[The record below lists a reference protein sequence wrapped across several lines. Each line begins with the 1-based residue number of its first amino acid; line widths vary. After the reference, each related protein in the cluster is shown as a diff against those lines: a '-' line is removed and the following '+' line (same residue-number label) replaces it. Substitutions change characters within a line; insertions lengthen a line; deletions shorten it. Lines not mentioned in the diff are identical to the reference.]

1 MATNPGAQPALAEN
15 PYKKVSVCRALPV
28 VKSPAMSSPPPQ
40 RHRRRLGP
48 VVAAVVLTAVLATL
62 SAAATAGADQINDK
76 RAEAQQA
83 ESQLNGLYAQQ
94 DKAVEAYDAA
104 HAKLAKVNDQIRSNH
119 ALLVAAKQN
128 LAEARAQLASI
139 VISAYKGDDQDA
151 AMYVLGAQ
159 SFTDLVDR
167 VDVLNRTSHDES
179 SILHRVTVAEHQVAH
194 RQTLLRKERVQARK
208 LVRQAAAARRRA
220 AALISSQQAKIST
233 LKAQITQLV
242 GERKARLAR
251 ERRARAAAAAAA
263 AAAASQPTPTPSPSP
278 SPVEPPTG
286 APVPPASSVGAQ
298 AVQIAM
304 GELGV
309 PYVWGGASPSGFDCS
324 GLTMWVYAQ
333 LGIQLDHY
341 TGSQWASGVPVP
353 FDQLAPG
360 DLVFFEPDIGHV
372 GIYIGDGE
380 FIHAP
385 HTGTV
390 VQISSLSDSWYAAEY
405 QGARRVTG

>member
-1 MATNPGAQPALAEN
+1 MAADPGAQPALAEN
-15 PYKKVSVCRALPV
+15 PYKNVSVCRALPV

-48 VVAAVVLTAVLATL
+48 VVAAVLLTAVLALL
-62 SAAATAGADQINDK
+62 SGAATAGADQITDK
-76 RAEAQQA
+76 RAEARQA
-83 ESQLNGLYAQQ
+83 EAQLNDLYAQQ
-94 DKAVEAYDAA
+94 DKAVEAFDAA
-104 HAKLAKVNDQIRSNH
+104 HAKLAKVNGEIRSNH
-119 ALLVAAKQN
+119 ALLVAAKHN

-139 VISAYKGDDQDA
+139 VISAYKGDDQNA
-151 AMYVLGAQ
+151 AMYVLAAQ

-194 RQTLLRKERVQARK
+194 RQVLLRQERKQARK

-220 AALISSQQAKIST
+220 AALISSQQAKISQ
-233 LKAQITQLV
+233 LKAQINQLV

-251 ERRARAAAAAAA
+251 EARERAAAARAAAAAAA
-263 AAAASQPTPTPSPSP
+263 APPPSPSP
-278 SPVEPPTG
+278 SPAPVEPPSG
-286 APVPPASSVGAQ
+286 APVPPASSVGEQ

-309 PYVWGGASPSGFDCS
+309 PYVWGGASPAGFDCS

-341 TGSQWASGVPVP
+341 TGSQWTAGVPVP
-353 FDQLAPG
+353 YDQLAPG

-372 GIYIGDGE
+372 GIYIGNGE

>member
-1 MATNPGAQPALAEN
+1 
-15 PYKKVSVCRALPV
+15 
-28 VKSPAMSSPPPQ
+28 MSSPPTQ

-48 VVAAVVLTAVLATL
+48 VVAAVVVTALLAIL
-62 SAAATAGADQINDK
+62 AGAATAGADQIKDK

-83 ESQLNGLYAQQ
+83 ENQLNGLYAQQ
-94 DKAVEAYDAA
+94 DAAVEAYDKA
-104 HAKLAKVNDQIRSNH
+104 HARLDKVNAQIRSNH
-119 ALLVAAKQN
+119 ALLVAAKRN
-128 LAEARAQLASI
+128 LAAARSQLAAL
-139 VISAYKGDDQDA
+139 VVSAYKGDDQDA
-151 AMYVLGAQ
+151 AMYVLAAQ

-179 SILHRVTVAEHQVAH
+179 SILRRVTVAEHQVAH

-208 LVRQAAAARRRA
+208 LVRQAEAARRRA
-220 AALISSQQAKIST
+220 AALISSQQAKISD

-242 GERKARLAR
+242 GARKARLAR
-251 ERRARAAAAAAA
+251 ERRERAAAAAAA
-263 AAAASQPTPTPSPSP
+263 AAAAQQSAPSPSP
-278 SPVEPPTG
+278 SPSPAPIEPPSG
-286 APVPPASSVGAQ
+286 APAPPANSLGAE

-341 TGSQWASGVPVP
+341 TGSQYEAGPHVPY
-353 FDQLAPG
+353 DQLAPG
-360 DLVFFEPDIGHV
+360 DLVFFEPGIGHV
-372 GIYIGDGE
+372 GIYIGNGE

-390 VQISSLSDSWYAAEY
+390 VQISSLSESWYAEEY
-405 QGARRVTG
+405 QGAVRVTG

>member
-1 MATNPGAQPALAEN
+1 
-15 PYKKVSVCRALPV
+15 
-28 VKSPAMSSPPPQ
+28 MSSPPPQ

-48 VVAAVVLTAVLATL
+48 VVAAVVLTALLATL
-62 SAAATAGADQINDK
+62 AAVPTAGADPIKDK

-83 ESQLNGLYAQQ
+83 EAQLNDLYAQQ

-104 HAKLAKVNDQIRSNH
+104 HAKLAKVNSQIRSNH

-128 LAEARAQLASI
+128 LAEARAQLASL
-139 VISAYKGDDQDA
+139 VVSAYKGDDQDA
-151 AMYVLGAQ
+151 AMYVLAAQ

-194 RQTLLRKERVQARK
+194 RQALLRTERVQARK
-208 LVRQAAAARRRA
+208 LVRKAEAAKRRA
-220 AALISSQQAKIST
+220 AALISSQQAKISN
-233 LKAQITQLV
+233 LKAQINQLV

-251 ERRARAAAAAAA
+251 EARRRAAAARAAAAAQ
-263 AAAASQPTPTPSPSP
+263 QPVTPSPAPAPVAPP
-278 SPVEPPTG
+278 SG
-286 APVPPASSVGAQ
+286 APAPPANSVGAQ

-333 LGIQLDHY
+333 LGIHLDHY
-341 TGSQWASGVPVP
+341 TGSQWMAGPHVPY
-353 FDQLAPG
+353 DQLAPG

-372 GIYIGDGE
+372 GIYIGNGE

-405 QGARRVTG
+405 QGAVRVTG

>member
-1 MATNPGAQPALAEN
+1 
-15 PYKKVSVCRALPV
+15 
-28 VKSPAMSSPPPQ
+28 MSSPPPQ

-48 VVAAVVLTAVLATL
+48 VVAAVVLTALLATL
-62 SAAATAGADQINDK
+62 AAVPTTGADPIKDK

-83 ESQLNGLYAQQ
+83 EAQLNDLYAQQ

-104 HAKLAKVNDQIRSNH
+104 HAKLAKVNSQIRSNH

-128 LAEARAQLASI
+128 LAEARAQLASL
-139 VISAYKGDDQDA
+139 VVSAYKGDDQDA
-151 AMYVLGAQ
+151 AMYVLAAQ

-194 RQTLLRKERVQARK
+194 RQALLRTERVQARK
-208 LVRQAAAARRRA
+208 LVRKAEAAKRRA
-220 AALISSQQAKIST
+220 AALISSQQAKISN
-233 LKAQITQLV
+233 LKAQINQLV

-251 ERRARAAAAAAA
+251 EARRRAAAARAAAAAQ
-263 AAAASQPTPTPSPSP
+263 QPVTPSPAPAPIAPP
-278 SPVEPPTG
+278 SG
-286 APVPPASSVGAQ
+286 APAPPANSVGAQ

-333 LGIQLDHY
+333 LGIHLDHY
-341 TGSQWASGVPVP
+341 TGSQWMTGPHVPY
-353 FDQLAPG
+353 DQLAPG

-372 GIYIGDGE
+372 GIYIGNGE

-405 QGARRVTG
+405 QGAVRVTG

>member
-1 MATNPGAQPALAEN
+1 
-15 PYKKVSVCRALPV
+15 
-28 VKSPAMSSPPPQ
+28 MSSPPPQ

-48 VVAAVVLTAVLATL
+48 VVAAVVLTALLATL
-62 SAAATAGADQINDK
+62 AAVPTAGADPIKDK

-83 ESQLNGLYAQQ
+83 EAQLNDLYAQQ

-104 HAKLAKVNDQIRSNH
+104 HAKLAKVNSQIRSNH

-128 LAEARAQLASI
+128 LAEARAQLASL
-139 VISAYKGDDQDA
+139 VVSAYKGDDQDA
-151 AMYVLGAQ
+151 AMYVLAAQ

-179 SILHRVTVAEHQVAH
+179 SILHRVTVAERQVAH
-194 RQTLLRKERVQARK
+194 RQALLRTERVQARK
-208 LVRQAAAARRRA
+208 LVRRAEAAKRRA
-220 AALISSQQAKIST
+220 AALISSQQAKISN
-233 LKAQITQLV
+233 LKAQINQLV

-251 ERRARAAAAAAA
+251 EARRRAAAARAAAAAQ
-263 AAAASQPTPTPSPSP
+263 QPVTPSPAPAPIAPP
-278 SPVEPPTG
+278 SG
-286 APVPPASSVGAQ
+286 APAPPANSVGAQ

-333 LGIQLDHY
+333 LGIHLDHY
-341 TGSQWASGVPVP
+341 TGSQWMAGPHVPY
-353 FDQLAPG
+353 DQLAPG

-372 GIYIGDGE
+372 GIYIGNGE

-405 QGARRVTG
+405 QGAVRVTG

>member
-1 MATNPGAQPALAEN
+1 
-15 PYKKVSVCRALPV
+15 
-28 VKSPAMSSPPPQ
+28 MSSPPPQ

-48 VVAAVVLTAVLATL
+48 VVAAVVLTALLATL
-62 SAAATAGADQINDK
+62 AAVPTAGADPIKDK

-83 ESQLNGLYAQQ
+83 EAQLNDLYAQQ

-104 HAKLAKVNDQIRSNH
+104 HAKLAKVNSQIRSNH

-128 LAEARAQLASI
+128 LAEARAQLASL
-139 VISAYKGDDQDA
+139 VVSAYKGDDQDA
-151 AMYVLGAQ
+151 AMYVLAAQ

-179 SILHRVTVAEHQVAH
+179 SILHRVTVAERQVAH
-194 RQTLLRKERVQARK
+194 RQALLRTERVQARK
-208 LVRQAAAARRRA
+208 LVRRAEAAKRRA
-220 AALISSQQAKIST
+220 AALISSQRAKISN
-233 LKAQITQLV
+233 LKAQINQLV

-251 ERRARAAAAAAA
+251 EARRRAAAARAAAAAQ
-263 AAAASQPTPTPSPSP
+263 QPTTPSPAPAPIAPP
-278 SPVEPPTG
+278 SG
-286 APVPPASSVGAQ
+286 APAPPANSVGAQ

-333 LGIQLDHY
+333 LGIHLDHY
-341 TGSQWASGVPVP
+341 TGSQWMAGPHVPY
-353 FDQLAPG
+353 DQLAPG

-372 GIYIGDGE
+372 GIYIGNGE

-405 QGARRVTG
+405 QGAVRVTG